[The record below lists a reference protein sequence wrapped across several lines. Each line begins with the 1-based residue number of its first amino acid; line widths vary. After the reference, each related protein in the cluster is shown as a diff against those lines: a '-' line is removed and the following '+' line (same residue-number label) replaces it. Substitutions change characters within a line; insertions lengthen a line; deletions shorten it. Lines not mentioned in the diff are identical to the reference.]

1 MAAGS
6 EEIAASVTEMATIA
20 EESLTG
26 VKAVNDMTAKQSSL
40 VQEVAS
46 LTDLLSKD
54 SRSLEALVMK
64 FKV

>member
-6 EEIAASVTEMATIA
+6 EEIAASLSEMATIA
-20 EESLTG
+20 EVSLRG
-26 VKAVNDMTAKQSSL
+26 VRAVNDMTAKQSFL

-46 LTDLLSKD
+46 VTDSISKS
-54 SRSLEALVMK
+54 SRSLKALVMK